1 MMYLSFKVSNFRCFQ
16 ELIIEKLAPV
26 NLIAGMNNV
35 GKTALLEALFL
46 HCGAYNPE
54 LVLRIST
61 FRGIE
66 PSFKI
71 ESGRTAETPWDSL
84 FTGFDPAKEIELT
97 GKSKTAGYRT
107 LRLRILREPLE
118 NPGVSLFIHSN
129 QGKPAEPLLSTDTD
143 LVLELEYNEAQRK
156 GKHYL
161 VVGPKGIQVQPFP
174 PPPPPIPAVFLAARG
189 RISPAEDAE
198 RFGRLE
204 ITGKQDV
211 LLKVLKTVEPR
222 LRRLSVVVAGGVPM
236 IYGDLGHG
244 RLIPLPVM
252 GEGMVRLASLVLA
265 IANTGKGVVLVDEI
279 ENGLHHSV
287 LYKVWRVIGEAAR
300 TFNTQIFA
308 TTHSLECIRAAH
320 RAFRDSGHYDFCL
333 YRLETLGKS
342 TRVIAYDQETLE
354 AAMETDLEVQ

>member
-1 MMYLSFKVSNFRCFQ
+1 MYLSFKAVNFRCFR
-16 ELIIEKLAPV
+16 ELVVENFAPV

-46 HCGAYNPE
+46 HSGAYNPE
-54 LVLRIST
+54 LVLRINT

-66 PSFKI
+66 PIFKF
-71 ESGRTAETPWDSL
+71 EPGMASEAPWDSL
-84 FTGFDPAKEIELT
+84 FAGFDPTKEIELT
-97 GKSKTAGYRT
+97 GKSKIAGYRT
-107 LRLRILREPLE
+107 LKLRILREPIE
-118 NPGVSLFIHSN
+118 RSGTGLFIHSDRRKS
-129 QGKPAEPLLSTDTD
+129 GESLLSTETD
-143 LVLELEYNEAQRK
+143 LVLELEYNEAKRQ

-161 VVGPKGIQVQPFP
+161 IVGKGVQVEPFP
-174 PPPPPIPAVFLAARG
+174 PLPPPFPAIFLAARG

-204 ITGKQDV
+204 IAGMQDV
-211 LLKVLKTVEPR
+211 LLKVLKNVEPR
-222 LRRLSVVVAGGVPM
+222 LRRLSVVVTGSMPM
-236 IYGDLGHG
+236 IYGDLGLG

-265 IANTGKGVVLVDEI
+265 IANTRNGVVFIDEI

-287 LYKVWRVIGEAAR
+287 LTKVWRAIGESAR

-308 TTHSLECIRAAH
+308 TTHSLECIGAAH

-333 YRLETLGKS
+333 YRLENLGKT

-354 AAMETDLEVQ
+354 AAMETELEVR